1 MNGPQ
6 SGGRPLLAA
15 AASLRPVC
23 VMMLLQAGADVNLKS
38 KKRESPL
45 LAVFSRPCRYQYMMT
60 GTIRCVKVLLKFNVP
75 VNVINEHG
83 YNALSRNFIM
93 YDRSLSGKPDK
104 TMVLLLYA
112 AGETLNDTSVQW
124 GKKYIFHKAL
134 RLNLKHL
141 CREAIRKRLL
151 EVDRHSNLFG
161 RIPRIGLPSV
171 LCRFLLY
178 DQSLDIE
185 D

>member
-1 MNGPQ
+1 
-6 SGGRPLLAA
+6 
-15 AASLRPVC
+15 
-23 VMMLLQAGADVNLKS
+23 MM
-38 KKRESPL
+38 
-45 LAVFSRPCRYQYMMT
+45 YY
-60 GTIRCVKVLLKFNVP
+60 
-75 VNVINEHG
+75 
-83 YNALSRNFIM
+83 
-93 YDRSLSGKPDK
+93 RSLSEKPDK

-112 AGETLNDTSVQW
+112 AGETLDDTSVQW
-124 GKKYIFHKAL
+124 GNKYLRHKDL
-134 RLNLKHL
+134 RLNLKQS

-178 DQSLDIE
+178 DQSLHIE